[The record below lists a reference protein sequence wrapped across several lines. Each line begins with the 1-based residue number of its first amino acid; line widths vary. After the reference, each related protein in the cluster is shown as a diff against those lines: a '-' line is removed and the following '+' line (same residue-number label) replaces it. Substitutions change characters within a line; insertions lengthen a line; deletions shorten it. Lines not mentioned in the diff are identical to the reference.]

1 MTVKNARTIL
11 FASLAVLLIVSFG
24 GADIAFGE
32 VSEEIKAK
40 ALEGKQIWEKIEDI
54 KSKEVKTEKDE
65 LDEKKF
71 QAQFDAIA
79 KEMNKHGIATPEQW
93 EKNPDYWRMKNAPT
107 AVTVHGG
114 DASEDFRSPSGNT
127 DSFTAPSVHSSPCFC
142 PQEFRFI
149 TGFDYLLWGF
159 WPDSAFASSWKSSRV
174 PVNGMISAVT
184 SLEDHGHITPFVKFG
199 LVKPGSASISVEH
212 SVENPY
218 GIELSDSELTPYSVS
233 RVIPDHHTQPYDTVS
248 NTRPYA

>member
-79 KEMNKHGIATPEQW
+79 KEMNKHGIATPE
-93 EKNPDYWRMKNAPT
+93 
-107 AVTVHGG
+107 
-114 DASEDFRSPSGNT
+114 
-127 DSFTAPSVHSSPCFC
+127 
-142 PQEFRFI
+142 
-149 TGFDYLLWGF
+149 
-159 WPDSAFASSWKSSRV
+159 
-174 PVNGMISAVT
+174 
-184 SLEDHGHITPFVKFG
+184 
-199 LVKPGSASISVEH
+199 
-212 SVENPY
+212 
-218 GIELSDSELTPYSVS
+218 
-233 RVIPDHHTQPYDTVS
+233 
-248 NTRPYA
+248 